1 MTSKLQQVIRLLMVL
16 TRNDYTES
24 KRSSARPDGRGG
36 LLVLR
41 VHSMQAVRRPTYT
54 VAAAGPWCFRMSEE
68 HVQNEATARLSS
80 SIYFCDCPCEEDL
93 QMFSNIFGPLHF
105 VCSFQDDQDKQETE
119 AATATFLQRLSLVN
133 AKVTIV
139 FKVRDKEHSHSQ
151 VFRAKNRLSL
161 MDHAISMDST
171 IFSQTPFTMAC
182 LPTCTRMHPVLGE
195 RVALLLP
202 SEVMEAG
209 LCGELSMATLATL
222 RPCMDQYPNWPTRLS
237 HIHVLVYSPS
247 GVPLK
252 RGEGAT
258 QLSFLHSLADSPAW
272 AELGQARVRHA
283 ESQSGQGSVSCEVE
297 FSVDDEDDTQPQGRR
312 VEPEHTVQQTVMLFL
327 LFEYRDPFHSQLSDV
342 IGSEETLER
351 CLDKVL
357 WYNDDKVRSALQ
369 SLLKSAL
376 RGFLKRNKSQERLQ
390 SAMSVILSSVKSIVS
405 SSSSVDFRTACLT
418 TMKVQSSYDL
428 SFPLHQKLQRVI
440 NGRFVS
446 RSRCTSEKAS
456 ETIMSEWNSHE
467 EPENGLPSKRTHE
480 EEEEEEETP
489 SCSKRQCSEFTAGD
503 SYAFE
508 SNIWE
513 TLDNQMQ
520 WSQGSQRELVDMGLA
535 ESSTPS
541 LSNTELKKQQVD
553 REWLQEIENL
563 SEWD

>member
-54 VAAAGPWCFRMSEE
+54 ECQRNMSRM
-68 HVQNEATARLSS
+68 R
-80 SIYFCDCPCEEDL
+80 
-93 QMFSNIFGPLHF
+93 
-105 VCSFQDDQDKQETE
+105 
-119 AATATFLQRLSLVN
+119 LQRDFLPVSIFVTVLVKKTFKCSQTSLGLCILF
-133 AKVTIV
+133 ARSRTTRTSRKRRPLLQHF
-139 FKVRDKEHSHSQ
+139 FKDSV
-151 VFRAKNRLSL
+151 LL
-161 MDHAISMDST
+161 MLR
-171 IFSQTPFTMAC
+171 TPFTMAC

-272 AELGQARVRHA
+272 VELGLARVRHA

-342 IGSEETLER
+342 IGTVQIRSEETLER

-440 NGRFVS
+440 NG
-446 RSRCTSEKAS
+446 
-456 ETIMSEWNSHE
+456 
-467 EPENGLPSKRTHE
+467 
-480 EEEEEEETP
+480 
-489 SCSKRQCSEFTAGD
+489 
-503 SYAFE
+503 
-508 SNIWE
+508 
-513 TLDNQMQ
+513 
-520 WSQGSQRELVDMGLA
+520 
-535 ESSTPS
+535 
-541 LSNTELKKQQVD
+541 
-553 REWLQEIENL
+553 
-563 SEWD
+563 

>member
-16 TRNDYTES
+16 TRNDCTES

-54 VAAAGPWCFRMSEE
+54 ECQRNMSRM
-68 HVQNEATARLSS
+68 R
-80 SIYFCDCPCEEDL
+80 
-93 QMFSNIFGPLHF
+93 
-105 VCSFQDDQDKQETE
+105 
-119 AATATFLQRLSLVN
+119 LQRDFLPVSIFVTVLVKKTFKCSQTSLGLCILF
-133 AKVTIV
+133 ARSRTTRTSRKRRPLLQHF
-139 FKVRDKEHSHSQ
+139 FKDSVLLML
-151 VFRAKNRLSL
+151 RAKNRLSL

-272 AELGQARVRHA
+272 VELGLARVRHA
-283 ESQSGQGSVSCEVE
+283 ESQSGSVSCEVE

-342 IGSEETLER
+342 IGTVQIRSEETLER

-520 WSQGSQRELVDMGLA
+520 WSQGSQRELVNMGLA